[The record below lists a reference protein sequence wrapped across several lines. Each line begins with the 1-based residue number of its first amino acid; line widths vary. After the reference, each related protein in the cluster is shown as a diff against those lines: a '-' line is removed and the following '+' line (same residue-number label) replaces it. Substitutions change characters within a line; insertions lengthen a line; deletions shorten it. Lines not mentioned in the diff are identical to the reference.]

1 MKVKSLALTLG
12 IAAAL
17 CVPLHHSFAAEE
29 DVGAAKATAAE
40 KAFIKKAADGGM
52 TEVEMGQLAAEKG
65 GSDAVKDFGSR
76 MVKDHGK
83 INDELKEVAGKLGVT
98 VPTKISAKHEAA
110 IKKMS
115 ALSGAAFD
123 NAYVPDMVTDHKKDI
138 AEFEAAQ
145 KTVKSEDLKEFI
157 EHSLETM
164 KDHLQKIEKFD
175 QDTGQEKKS

>member
-29 DVGAAKATAAE
+29 DAGAAKATAAE

-52 TEVEMGQLAAEKG
+52 MEVEMGQLAAEKG
-65 GSDAVKDFGSR
+65 GSDAVKDFGSQ

-83 INDELKEVAGKLGVT
+83 ANDELKEVAGKMGVT
-98 VPTKISAKHEAA
+98 VPAKISAKHQAM
-110 IKKMS
+110 ITKMS
-115 ALSGAAFD
+115 DMSGAAFD
-123 NAYVPDMVTDHKKDI
+123 NAYVPDMVKDHKKDI

-145 KTVKSEDLKEFI
+145 KMVKNEDLKKFI
-157 EHSLETM
+157 DSTLETM

-175 QDTGQEKKS
+175 QAAGQEKKG